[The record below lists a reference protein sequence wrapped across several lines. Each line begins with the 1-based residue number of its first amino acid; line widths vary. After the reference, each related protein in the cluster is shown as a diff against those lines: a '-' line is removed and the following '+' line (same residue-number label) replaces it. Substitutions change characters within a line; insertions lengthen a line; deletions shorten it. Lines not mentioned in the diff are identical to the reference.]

1 MALFIADGAYDGIGV
16 SNCLTEAFGSV
27 VEIIIPPHKTAVVGL
42 GSQRDVHIE
51 HIAAHGRMVWKSE
64 TGYNNRALVETQI
77 GRYKSVIGPSLKAR
91 EMSRQITETKIATKS
106 LNRKTALGRAA
117 SETVT

>member
-1 MALFIADGAYDGIGV
+1 MSRRYQH
-16 SNCLTEAFGSV
+16 LTL
-27 VEIIIPPHKTAVVGL
+27 I
-42 GSQRDVHIE
+42 
-51 HIAAHGRMVWKSE
+51 
-64 TGYNNRALVETQI
+64 ETQI

-117 SETVT
+117 FETVT